1 MALGIVNHLSLA
13 VSDFRRSHDFYKPIM
28 SFLGYIIA
36 EQGNDWVIWRR
47 QNGIG
52 DLILFQ
58 SPANLVSDHHVREA
72 PGFHH
77 LAFNAETRSQVDDFF
92 QNILLKYRMKVL
104 DSPCDCPEYSRG
116 YYAVFFED
124 PDGMKLELA
133 YTPNQ

>member
-1 MALGIVNHLSLA
+1 MIGLFGE
-13 VSDFRRSHDFYKPIM
+13 DK
-28 SFLGYIIA
+28 
-36 EQGNDWVIWRR
+36 
-47 QNGIG
+47 GIG

-104 DSPCDCPEYSRG
+104 DSPCDCPEYSPG

-124 PDGMKLELA
+124 PDGMKLEPKHTTKPGFDNSPKGRRL
-133 YTPNQ
+133 PRKSWGK